1 MKTKGS
7 ARHTG
12 PQGRRR
18 GQFPRPFRKQRWRR
32 NTKVDRVGNGFGK
45 AMVRLWHHTATA
57 KDSQPIR
64 REPLKKGANI
74 GLWRLQRGRHRCD
87 AKVMGRGAYLYG
99 RKGFAVMV
107 RNVRVIGRRPTKPYR
122 VRLKVVYSV
131 KTGMAWDRDAVFAWF
146 CEAKTP

>member
-18 GQFPRPFRKQRWRR
+18 GQFPRSFRKQRWRG

-64 REPLKKGANI
+64 REPLKKGANT
-74 GLWRLQRGRHRCD
+74 GLWRLHRERHRCD
-87 AKVMGRGAYLYG
+87 AKVMVRGAYLYG
-99 RKGFAVMV
+99 RKGYAVMV
-107 RNVRVIGRRPTKPYR
+107 RNVGHRPTAYNADR
-122 VRLKVVYSV
+122 VRLKAVYSV
-131 KTGMAWDRDAVFAWF
+131 KTGMAWDRDAVLGWF
-146 CEAKTP
+146 